1 MNIHHIGSSWIMFVV
16 CCNIT
21 MLFMW
26 FSCKLV
32 CILIIKKSLLCT
44 NVSCYISSN
53 YFPNWKH
60 LLTCIHL
67 YIKWQMLLSYTL
79 FVRFLPK
86 FLLNINCHKDKNSTE
101 TNYSCIFGRKEW
113 NEGNQQSFCLFK
125 IILDSYWF
133 ITAITLLLFM

>member
-1 MNIHHIGSSWIMFVV
+1 MNIHHIHNIHYV
-16 CCNIT
+16 C
-21 MLFMW
+21 MLQNYNVIYVMQLQICAFW
-26 FSCKLV
+26 LSQKKNLANKL
-32 CILIIKKSLLCT
+32 LH
-44 NVSCYISSN
+44 SN

-60 LLTCIHL
+60 LPTCIHL

-101 TNYSCIFGRKEW
+101 TNYSCIFWRKEW

-133 ITAITLLLFM
+133 ITAIILLLFM

>member
-1 MNIHHIGSSWIMFVV
+1 MNIHHTHNIHYVCMLQNYNVIYVMQLQIMHFDYQK
-16 CCNIT
+16 
-21 MLFMW
+21 
-26 FSCKLV
+26 KL
-32 CILIIKKSLLCT
+32 SLLCT
-44 NVSCYISSN
+44 NVSRYRSSN

-60 LLTCIHL
+60 LPTCIHL

-101 TNYSCIFGRKEW
+101 TNYSCIFWRKEW

-133 ITAITLLLFM
+133 ITAIILLLFM

>member
-1 MNIHHIGSSWIMFVV
+1 MFVV

-21 MLFMW
+21 ILFMW
-26 FSCKLV
+26 CSCKL

-60 LLTCIHL
+60 LPTCIHL

-79 FVRFLPK
+79 FVSVRFLPK

-101 TNYSCIFGRKEW
+101 TNYSCIFWRKEW